1 MRKIFNVFSVVFIIS
16 ALLNVSVAAST
27 VLLHESGHYLIGL
40 LSECKNI
47 RFVLIDQT
55 LGTYTEM
62 NCPHEQPAYF
72 PIIGAFLLTLPYAL
86 FFLLLDKMPE
96 KNLFFIVL
104 GFNLL
109 ISSSDLPPVQILQY
123 LSLAAGGIL
132 ISMGEFLFIDRL
144 LLFVTK
150 VGI

>member
-1 MRKIFNVFSVVFIIS
+1 MRKVFNIFSLVFITS

-27 VLLHESGHYLIGL
+27 VLLHESGHYLMGL
-40 LSECKNI
+40 LTECKNI

-72 PIIGAFLLTLPYAL
+72 PIVGAFLLTLPYAL

-96 KNLFFIVL
+96 RNLFFIIL
-104 GFNLL
+104 GFNFL

-132 ISMGEFLFIDRL
+132 ISVGEFLFIDKL

-150 VGI
+150 VEI

>member
-1 MRKIFNVFSVVFIIS
+1 M
-16 ALLNVSVAAST
+16 
-27 VLLHESGHYLIGL
+27 GL
-40 LSECKNI
+40 LTECKNI

-72 PIIGAFLLTLPYAL
+72 PIVGAFLLTLPYAL

-96 KNLFFIVL
+96 RNLFFIIL
-104 GFNLL
+104 GFNFL

-132 ISMGEFLFIDRL
+132 ISVGEFLFIDKL

-150 VGI
+150 VEI

>member
-1 MRKIFNVFSVVFIIS
+1 MRKIFNIFLLVFITS
-16 ALLNVSVAAST
+16 ALLNVSIAAST
-27 VLLHESGHYLIGL
+27 VLLHESGHYLMGL
-40 LSECKNI
+40 LAECKNI
-47 RFVLIDQT
+47 RFVLIDQN

-96 KNLFFIVL
+96 KNLFFITL
-104 GFNLL
+104 GFNLI
-109 ISSSDLPPVQILQY
+109 ISASDLPPLQTLQY
-123 LSLAAGGIL
+123 LILVAGGIL

-150 VGI
+150 VKV

>member
-1 MRKIFNVFSVVFIIS
+1 MRKIFNVFSVVFITS

-86 FFLLLDKMPE
+86 FFLLLNKIPE
-96 KNLFFIVL
+96 RNLFFIVL

-109 ISSSDLPPVQILQY
+109 ISASDLPPVPFLQY
-123 LSLAAGGIL
+123 LSLAVGGIL
-132 ISMGEFLFIDRL
+132 ISIGEFLFIDRL

-150 VGI
+150 VEI

>member
-1 MRKIFNVFSVVFIIS
+1 MRKVFNIFSLVFITS
-16 ALLNVSVAAST
+16 ALLNISIAAST
-27 VLLHESGHYLIGL
+27 VLLHESGHYLMGL

-47 RFVLIDQT
+47 RFVLIDQN

-72 PIIGAFLLTLPYAL
+72 PIIGAFLLTLPYAI
-86 FFLLLDKMPE
+86 FFLLLGEMPE
-96 KNLFFIVL
+96 RNLFFIVL

>member
-1 MRKIFNVFSVVFIIS
+1 MRKLLNLFSLVFIAT
-16 ALLNVSVAAST
+16 ALLNISVAAST
-27 VLLHESGHYLIGL
+27 VLLHESGHYLMGL
-40 LSECKNI
+40 LTECKNV
-47 RFVLIDQT
+47 RFVLIDQN

-86 FFLLLDKMPE
+86 LFFLLDKLPE

-109 ISSSDLPPVQILQY
+109 ISASDLPPVQILQY
-123 LSLAAGGIL
+123 LSLTAGGIL
-132 ISMGEFLFIDRL
+132 VSIGEFLFIDKL

-150 VGI
+150 VEI